1 MATESF
7 EISYDDARIRASL
20 QRLMALGRDQ
30 SKVMQAIA
38 NKLEQSTRQ
47 RFISQTD
54 PDGQRWKPSLRAKL
68 TGKRTLIQDRH
79 LLDSVAHDSGS
90 DFAEVSVNRVY
101 AAIHQFGG
109 VIKAKNGKGLRFRLA
124 NSYFVIRKSVTIPA
138 RPYMGISAQ
147 DENWILERIERAINE
162 AADAR

>member
-1 MATESF
+1 MAGQTL

-20 QRLMALGRDQ
+20 QRLMVLGRDQ
-30 SKVMQAIA
+30 SKVMQDIA

-47 RFISQTD
+47 RFISQTG
-54 PDGQRWKPSLRAKL
+54 PDGKKWQPSLRAKL
-68 TGKRTLIQDRH
+68 TGKRTLILDRH

-90 DFAEVSVNRVY
+90 DFAQVSVNRVY

-109 VIKAKNGKGLRFRLA
+109 VIKAKNGKGLRFQLA
-124 NSYFVIRKSVTIPA
+124 NGDFVMRKSVTLPA
-138 RPYMGISAQ
+138 RPYMGISQQ
-147 DENWILERIERAINE
+147 DENWILKRIKRAIDE

>member
-1 MATESF
+1 MAVQSF
-7 EISYDDARIRASL
+7 EISYEDARIRASL

-47 RFISQTD
+47 RFISQSG
-54 PDGQRWKPSLRAKL
+54 PDGEKWKPSLRAQL

-79 LLDSVAHDSGS
+79 LLDSVAHASGS

-124 NSYFVIRKSVTIPA
+124 NGEFVLRKSVTIPA
-138 RPYMGISAQ
+138 RPYMGISTQ
-147 DENWILERIERAINE
+147 DENWILKRIERAIDE
-162 AADAR
+162 AANAR